1 MNHSFFI
8 FVGGATA
15 ADDDDYEHQSKVP
28 KNHSQQEPKP
38 ESEAVE
44 QDQDLL
50 AHYPDQV

>member
-1 MNHSFFI
+1 MNDFLI
-8 FVGGATA
+8 ICIGGATA

-28 KNHSQQEPKP
+28 KNHTQQEPKP